1 MGATRK
7 MPMLREKAKVM
18 SVVDRDSTSEGSGQI
33 EATES
38 DLPRLVNVRGTFAP
52 QAPPEVEDTGVD
64 REVLADLALKLS
76 NTVPRLTTSWAA
88 EQLRLPHGVV
98 ERIFWQLRE
107 DQFLEILGQQTPYSY
122 RYAIT
127 QRGREFARR
136 LLEVSGYVGPAPVSL
151 EQYTA
156 MLDWQMA
163 QFPTVTG
170 EQVNNALASL
180 VLTPEAMQVAQLAA
194 ASGRSLFLFG
204 PPGNGKTTLGRAL
217 HAVLAGEM
225 WVPHCISVGSN
236 IIRVFDEQAHTIV
249 DAWNSEATVD
259 QRWLRIRRPFV
270 MSGGEMTL
278 NELDLAYSPALRF
291 YEAPPHV
298 KANGGLEQRSF
309 RALLE
314 LMKLDT
320 CWVKVCGAERVSTA
334 GPPFL
339 DAVPFAR
346 AIVDAAPDRV
356 LWGTD
361 WPHPNVGRFMP
372 NDGDLVDLVA
382 EIAPDEVQR
391 EKLLVHNPAKLYG
404 WA

>member
-76 NTVPRLTTSWAA
+76 NTVTRLTTSWAA

-107 DQFLEILGQQTPYSY
+107 DQFLEIIGQQTPYSY

-170 EQVNNALASL
+170 EQV
-180 VLTPEAMQVAQLAA
+180 
-194 ASGRSLFLFG
+194 
-204 PPGNGKTTLGRAL
+204 
-217 HAVLAGEM
+217 
-225 WVPHCISVGSN
+225 
-236 IIRVFDEQAHTIV
+236 
-249 DAWNSEATVD
+249 
-259 QRWLRIRRPFV
+259 
-270 MSGGEMTL
+270 
-278 NELDLAYSPALRF
+278 
-291 YEAPPHV
+291 
-298 KANGGLEQRSF
+298 
-309 RALLE
+309 
-314 LMKLDT
+314 
-320 CWVKVCGAERVSTA
+320 
-334 GPPFL
+334 
-339 DAVPFAR
+339 
-346 AIVDAAPDRV
+346 
-356 LWGTD
+356 
-361 WPHPNVGRFMP
+361 
-372 NDGDLVDLVA
+372 
-382 EIAPDEVQR
+382 
-391 EKLLVHNPAKLYG
+391 
-404 WA
+404 